1 MYIGETGRCLD
12 IRIAEHRRAVYHLD
26 KKNAMAVH
34 IAEHMDHKILW
45 EESTIKEYESNWL
58 KRRIKEAIWIK
69 RTVNALNTDPGIN
82 INPTWNT
89 MLLKRTDKKES
100 GCQDSEII
108 DEIPSRENTGSGA
121 MTAPSLDT
129 Q

>member
-1 MYIGETGRCLD
+1 
-12 IRIAEHRRAVYHLD
+12 
-26 KKNAMAVH
+26 MAVH

-69 RTVNALNTDPGIN
+69 WTVNALNTDPGIN

-108 DEIPSRENTGSGA
+108 DEIPSKENTGSGA